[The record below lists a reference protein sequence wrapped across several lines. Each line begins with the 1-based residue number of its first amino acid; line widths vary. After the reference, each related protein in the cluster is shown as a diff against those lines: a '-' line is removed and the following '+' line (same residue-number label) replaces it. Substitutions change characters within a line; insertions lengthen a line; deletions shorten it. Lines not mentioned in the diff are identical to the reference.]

1 MQYNLASYI
10 KILKR
15 NSKSASESDEYF
27 VAELFDTF
35 VLAFGLKNKKKEA
48 FRLDKYQVSKLLNQE
63 IDVPS
68 ELRKRVINECDLSEV
83 YDGFEVFVDSIL
95 GNDYLAINAELIDDL
110 ISKDPFVS
118 EEVKK
123 KIENE
128 KADTTK
134 YLFKAYIE
142 ALKINNANP
151 KTESIT
157 IWSRGNSTL
166 KVIPANLITKAFPKT
181 NTAQDIII
189 VIPVNTSFET
199 EVTVSGSIGSQLVS
213 ENTIHG
219 KWLTTLYGK
228 GIEKEHIDCTISESL
243 NSQGVKPT
251 NKSKSQQ
258 GKQDLYPI
266 GTTAVYKHNRS
277 VFYLWAISEFDEKNR
292 AQSTQDVIRN
302 ALENLIDFYDTYGQG
317 ASMYI
322 PLVGTGRSRSNM
334 SHQESYNLIKNV
346 VLKNENKIHGNITI
360 VVLPD
365 DYEKIKNF

>member
-63 IDVPS
+63 TDVPS
-68 ELRKRVINECDLSEV
+68 ELRKRVINESDLSEV
-83 YDGFEVFVDSIL
+83 YDGFEVFVDSVL
-95 GNDYLAINAELIDDL
+95 GKDYLEINLEHIDSLIM
-110 ISKDPFVS
+110 KDPFIS
-118 EEVKK
+118 KEEK
-123 KIENE
+123 KIFE
-128 KADTTK
+128 KEKTDATK
-134 YLFKAYIE
+134 YLFKAFIG

-151 KTESIT
+151 KIESAT
-157 IWSRGNSTL
+157 IWSRGNSSL
-166 KVIPANLITKAFPKT
+166 KVVSANLITKAFPKT
-181 NTAQDIII
+181 NTAHDIII

-199 EVTVSGSIGSQLVS
+199 EVTVSGSIGPQLVS

-228 GIEKEHIDCTISESL
+228 QISKENIDYKISESL
-243 NSQGVKPT
+243 DSLGVNPT
-251 NKSKSQQ
+251 HKSKSKD

-266 GTTAVYKHNRS
+266 GTIAVYKHNRS

-292 AQSTQDVIRN
+292 AQSTQDEIRA
-302 ALENLIDFYDTYGQG
+302 ALESLLEFYDAYGQG
-317 ASMYI
+317 ADMYI
-322 PLVGTGRSRSNM
+322 PLVGTGRSRANM
-334 SHQESYNLIKNV
+334 THQESYDLIKRV
-346 VLKNENKIHGNITI
+346 VIENENKVHGNITI

-365 DYEKIKNF
+365 DYEKIKIF